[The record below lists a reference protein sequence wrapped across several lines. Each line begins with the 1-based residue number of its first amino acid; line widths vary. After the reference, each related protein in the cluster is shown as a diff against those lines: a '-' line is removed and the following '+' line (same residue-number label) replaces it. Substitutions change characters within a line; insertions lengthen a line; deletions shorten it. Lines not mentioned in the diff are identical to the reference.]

1 MKNHK
6 FIEDHLHRNVG
17 DIEVEYFNSISSTND
32 YILNKN
38 FTHKYHLC
46 YADTQTKGKGQRG
59 SEWISKGKD
68 NIYATLG
75 FSCDFSINQN
85 TLSGIKV
92 AIGVLKAIRNY
103 IPVESRENLKI
114 KLPNDIYYKDQKL
127 AGILIETKNI
137 KKSSFDVIIGVGIN
151 VNMFELDEKI
161 DRLWT
166 SLAIIRG
173 QAVDSANLLV
183 SMIIEI
189 IKSFSKS
196 IDETL
201 ETFAKYD
208 YVLNRQIA
216 FNYGGQIYKATAKG
230 ISNNLKLILESE
242 DMNKFEV
249 DIASISK
256 IRVIENEHI
265 QY

>member
-6 FIEDHLHRNVG
+6 LIEDHLHKNVG
-17 DIEVEYFNSISSTND
+17 DIEIEHFESINSTND

-46 YADTQTKGKGQRG
+46 YADVQIKGKGQRG
-59 SEWISKGKD
+59 GDWVSKNKD

-75 FSCDFSINQN
+75 FSCDFSISQN

-103 IPVESRENLKI
+103 IPVELRENLKI
-114 KLPNDIYYKDQKL
+114 KLPNDIYYKNQKL

-137 KKSSFDVIIGVGIN
+137 KKSSFDIVIGIGIN

-166 SLAIIRG
+166 SLAVING
-173 QAVDSANLLV
+173 QTIDSTSLLV
-183 SMIIEI
+183 SMIIEV

-201 ETFAKYD
+201 KTFAKYD
-208 YVLNRQIA
+208 YVLNKQIT
-216 FNYGGQIYKATAKG
+216 FNYGEQIYKATAKG
-230 ISNNLKLILESE
+230 ISNDLKLTLELE
-242 DMNKFEV
+242 NMNKLKI

-256 IRVIENEHI
+256 IRVIENE
-265 QY
+265 YN